1 MNGVNISAYL
11 KGRINK
17 MKTKKEEKYEQE
29 IKKLKELKAGKEHQ
43 LNLLNSEMD
52 TQKKHWEALIN
63 QLEKQVKIQKAY
75 LDMAKGMQE
84 RYSKQMQVKYGELGY
99 YYEQGAID
107 RLENI
112 IASLEEILEK
122 NVD

>member
-1 MNGVNISAYL
+1 MVLTLVRTL

-17 MKTKKEEKYEQE
+17 MNKTKEEMYEQKIE
-29 IKKLKELKAGKEHQ
+29 KLKGLKAERENQ
-43 LNLLNSEMD
+43 LNLLSSEMD

-63 QLEKQVKIQKAY
+63 QLKKQVKIQKAY

-84 RYSKQMQVKYGELGY
+84 RYSKQMQAKYGELGY

-122 NVD
+122 NAD

>member
-1 MNGVNISAYL
+1 
-11 KGRINK
+11 
-17 MKTKKEEKYEQE
+17 MKTKKEEMYEQKIE
-29 IKKLKELKAGKEHQ
+29 KLKWLKAERENQ
-43 LNLLNSEMD
+43 LNLLSSEMD
-52 TQKKHWEALIN
+52 TKKKHWEALIN
-63 QLEKQVKIQKAY
+63 QLKKQVKIQKAY

-122 NVD
+122 NAD

>member
-1 MNGVNISAYL
+1 MVLTLVRTL

-63 QLEKQVKIQKAY
+63 QLKNQVKIQKAY
-75 LDMAKGMQE
+75 LDMAKEMQE

-99 YYEQGAID
+99 YYEEGAIY

-122 NVD
+122 NAE

>member
-1 MNGVNISAYL
+1 
-11 KGRINK
+11 

-29 IKKLKELKAGKEHQ
+29 IKKLKELKAEKEHQ
-43 LNLLNSEMD
+43 LNLLSSEMD

-63 QLEKQVKIQKAY
+63 QLKNQVKIQKAY

-84 RYSKQMQVKYGELGY
+84 RYSKQMQVKYDELGY

-122 NVD
+122 NAD